1 MIAIGA
7 GLSDWPG
14 GSAPLQ
20 PCQHVLGGLLYPLV
34 MHVSCGGGVRHAYE
48 ERARQPIQRVLAL

>member
-34 MHVSCGGGVRHAYE
+34 MHVSRGVECDKRMRSGQGNLSSA
-48 ERARQPIQRVLAL
+48 